1 MAMDGGGNLWFT
13 LSASAD
19 SSRGCRCDQLWGCV
33 RDDNVSTPRGGGLPG
48 WQREMTCMTMY
59 DKYLRRLHLGR

>member
-1 MAMDGGGNLWFT
+1 MAVAIFGSLCLRQRIHHGDVVVTSYGAVFVMTMF
-13 LSASAD
+13 
-19 SSRGCRCDQLWGCV
+19 Q
-33 RDDNVSTPRGGGLPG
+33 PHGGGLPG